1 MKTIK
6 ISGDATI
13 ADIINKH
20 FINITK
26 ICKLKPTETETNELK
41 LSEILDMFKNDQSI
55 LKI

>member
-6 ISGDATI
+6 ISDDATI
-13 ADIINKH
+13 ADIIKKN

-41 LSEILDMFKNDQSI
+41 LSEILDMFKNDQST